1 MNTPLQ
7 TRLGFAARGQAGR
20 VRAAVVAGIA
30 ALAVA
35 GTVGWQLTR
44 AEPAPAVTYS
54 LIDGTK
60 LSQRELLGKVVLVN
74 FWATSCVTCVKEMP
88 GLADTHRKFRDR
100 GFETIAVA
108 MAYDR
113 PDFVL
118 NYATTRQL
126 PFKVALDTQ
135 GQVAAGFREVTVT
148 PTSFLIGRDGTI
160 LKRWVGEPNFA
171 ELHALIA
178 AKLDG

>member
-1 MNTPLQ
+1 MKPNSWW
-7 TRLGFAARGQAGR
+7 RLGCARKQLGRARAGLLAA
-20 VRAAVVAGIA
+20 VAALVVAGA
-30 ALAVA
+30 A
-35 GTVGWQLTR
+35 GWQLMRT
-44 AEPAPAVTYS
+44 EPAPAVTYS

-60 LSQRELLGKVVLVN
+60 VTQQELRGKVVLVN
-74 FWATSCVTCVKEMP
+74 FWATSCVTCIKEMP

-113 PDFVL
+113 PDYVL

-135 GQVAAGFREVTVT
+135 GQIAAGFREVTVT

-160 LKRWVGEPNFA
+160 LKRWVGEPDFA